1 MDEQIEWETS
11 RREWNTSCCAHTRAR
26 ARTHGCARVYAS
38 ASHDVSRRS
47 SRQILFR
54 KIGLPL
60 SSTTERQQL
69 CVRRILPTYQYH
81 VTCVGA
87 GASEKLSRLSPPLPP
102 SNLSFSS
109 NIQSLAFLFCA
120 PDRDTSRIFFFFFF
134 RYISTMRN
142 DVARYGECR
151 RTIGSRD
158 PRLPITRDNIADRS
172 LRVVAT
178 FARSNICRRYN

>member
-1 MDEQIEWETS
+1 MDEQNRMRDVTAGMEYFVP
-11 RREWNTSCCAHTRAR
+11 RAHARAR

-87 GASEKLSRLSPPLPP
+87 GASEKLSRLSPLPP
-102 SNLSFSS
+102 PRRISPSPPTFNLSLFSS
-109 NIQSLAFLFCA
+109 ARQTAI
-120 PDRDTSRIFFFFFF
+120 PHEFFFFFF
-134 RYISTMRN
+134 FSVYLN
-142 DVARYGECR
+142 HAER
-151 RTIGSRD
+151 RR
-158 PRLPITRDNIADRS
+158 PLW
-172 LRVVAT
+172 
-178 FARSNICRRYN
+178 